1 MFATYL
7 HSLLFCAV
15 FLPFLII
22 STLDSHYKILN
33 RLLKNIVRT
42 GWVSSVNAEERT
54 ARVIFE
60 DKRETI
66 VSRDLKTVANQP
78 VITVENWV
86 DGAKWSY
93 DAQYS
98 SVPRDLE
105 PGESYVKTA
114 PDSPDVITTEK
125 SIHYKCPLHGADETK
140 HHKTVVKVYPWI
152 PYVGQFVL
160 CLYIPRDDA
169 TGT

>member
-1 MFATYL
+1 M
-7 HSLLFCAV
+7 
-15 FLPFLII
+15 
-22 STLDSHYKILN
+22 DELN
-33 RLLKNIVRT
+33 LNVIKNIVRT
-42 GWVSSVNAEERT
+42 GWVSSVNVEERT

-60 DKRETI
+60 DKGQTI
-66 VSRDLKTVANQP
+66 VSGDLKIVANQP
-78 VITVENWV
+78 VITVEKWV
-86 DGAKWSY
+86 DGDKWSY

-98 SVPRDLE
+98 SAPRDLGL
-105 PGESYVKTA
+105 GESYVKTA

-125 SIHYKCPLHGADETK
+125 SIDYKCPLHGVDETK